1 MTAPVFPYLPA
12 QGFPVKRSGGN
23 FDTTTQV
30 AMSGKKVAF
39 ANRTQ
44 ASRKYEIVVEGLDS
58 SGYWTGLVANSL
70 QAVEGLFNQCLGSA
84 LIFNYWDV
92 DDCQV
97 VAQEFGVGDGVST
110 QFQLARAAGGWAD
123 LIFAP
128 LNSAGPTVV
137 PNPSGPGTINAPYPA
152 PLIYDNGTL
161 VSSANYT
168 IVNGL
173 VTFTT
178 APTAGHALTWTG
190 NFYWPCNFSADMVD
204 LAKIMGGLWSAG
216 SIKFETRIF

>member
-1 MTAPVFPYLPA
+1 MTTPVFPYLPA

-30 AMSGKKVAF
+30 AMSGKKTTF

-44 ASRKYEIVVEGLDS
+44 ATRKYEIVVEGLDS

-110 QFQLARAAGGWAD
+110 KFQLARAAGGWAD

-128 LNSAGPTVV
+128 LNQAGPVVV
-137 PNPSGPGTINAPYPA
+137 PNPNGPGTINAPYPS
-152 PLIYDNGTL
+152 PLIYVAGVLQTSGYT
-161 VSSANYT
+161 VSSS
-168 IVNGL
+168 GL
-173 VTFTT
+173 VTFTP
-178 APTAGHALTWTG
+178 APTSGAALTWTG
-190 NFYWPCNFSADMVD
+190 CYYWPCNFSEDTVE

>member
-1 MTAPVFPYLPA
+1 MTAPVFPYLPSLA
-12 QGFPVKRSGGN
+12 FPVKRSGGN

-30 AMSGKKVAF
+30 AMSGKKTTF

-44 ASRKYEIVVEGLDS
+44 ASRKYEIVVTGLDS
-58 SGYWTGLVANSL
+58 SGAWATLVANSL

-110 QFQLARAAGGWAD
+110 KFQLARAAGGWAD

-128 LNSAGPTVV
+128 LNSAGPIVV
-137 PNPSGPGTINAPYPA
+137 PNPNGPGTINAPYPL
-152 PLIYDNGTL
+152 PLIYIAGVLQTSGYT
-161 VSSANYT
+161 VSSS
-168 IVNGL
+168 GL
-173 VTFTT
+173 VTFTP
-178 APTAGHALTWTG
+178 APSGGAALTWTG
-190 NFYWPCNFSADMVD
+190 NFYWPCNFDDDMIPLSKD
-204 LAKIMGGLWSAG
+204 AGGRWSAK
-216 SIKFETRIF
+216 SIKFSTRIF